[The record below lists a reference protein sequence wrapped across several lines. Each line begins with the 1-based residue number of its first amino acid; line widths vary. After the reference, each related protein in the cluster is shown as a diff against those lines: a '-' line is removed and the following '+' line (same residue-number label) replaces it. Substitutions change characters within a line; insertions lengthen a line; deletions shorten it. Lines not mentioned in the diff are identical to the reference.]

1 MHAHRLM
8 RVEPITDVVHSSQL
22 THLLTPVRR
31 TKQKRIFDN
40 KRSLTV
46 RALVQVAAHAGA
58 VLVVVAQGV
67 TTKTFVD
74 LSRTDR
80 LGGVSRAVA
89 AAQSSV
95 TLPFVER
102 SAASIVRSL
111 CVKRGL
117 ALQHLAPA
125 RLLAL
130 DAVPAGVS
138 VVAVAPADLDA
149 AMARLAALVASAD
162 LVVFVGTA
170 DDADVALHAPQQ
182 QQQQQ
187 QQQQEARARSVLQTD
202 NTTTTTLAST
212 AATTTAVTGTRLP
225 TPVPT
230 MASNNSAPNPPYHG
244 DLAPLGMWDAMLIVA
259 LILFIS
265 LCGLCQLGSLQTP
278 VEFVQPPKKQKAM

>member
-1 MHAHRLM
+1 MCAWMGAPYRLM
-8 RVEPITDVVHSSQL
+8 RVDAVTDVVHSSQL

-31 TKQKRIFDN
+31 TKQKRIFDTQT
-40 KRSLTV
+40 LTV

-170 DDADVALHAPQQ
+170 DDADVALHAPL
-182 QQQQQ
+182 QQ

-202 NTTTTTLAST
+202 NTTTT
-212 AATTTAVTGTRLP
+212 TTTAVTGTRLP

>member
-1 MHAHRLM
+1 
-8 RVEPITDVVHSSQL
+8 
-22 THLLTPVRR
+22 
-31 TKQKRIFDN
+31 
-40 KRSLTV
+40 
-46 RALVQVAAHAGA
+46 VQVAAHAGA

-170 DDADVALHAPQQ
+170 DDADVALHAPL
-182 QQQQQ
+182 QQ

-202 NTTTTTLAST
+202 NNTTT
-212 AATTTAVTGTRLP
+212 TTTAVTGTRLP

>member
-31 TKQKRIFDN
+31 TKQKRIFDTQT
-40 KRSLTV
+40 LTV

-170 DDADVALHAPQQ
+170 DDADVALHAPL
-182 QQQQQ
+182 QQ